1 MKSRH
6 LTNGQLIR
14 PCRKHYQLA
23 YQIHQSQFLIGGLWL
38 GLAEARRVATA
49 SGTDLL
55 RVMISKSL
63 NFIFGVTVRPRVPL
77 TESFATASRKIRNFE
92 DIEVLILEQ
101 LGERILHELED
112 GCCFDPTYPQ
122 VR

>member
-1 MKSRH
+1 M
-6 LTNGQLIR
+6 
-14 PCRKHYQLA
+14 P

-55 RVMISKSL
+55 RVMISKWL
-63 NFIFGVTVRPRVPL
+63 NFLFSVTVRPRVPL
-77 TESFATASRKIRNFE
+77 TESFATRLLRAGWPEQRAGKIRNFE

-101 LGERILHELED
+101 LDERMLHELED

>member
-1 MKSRH
+1 MPRS
-6 LTNGQLIR
+6 
-14 PCRKHYQLA
+14 
-23 YQIHQSQFLIGGLWL
+23 LIGFDTGISFCSSAIDTRSRSLRL
-38 GLAEARRVATA
+38 ATA

-63 NFIFGVTVRPRVPL
+63 NFIFSVTVRPRVPL
-77 TESFATASRKIRNFE
+77 TEASRRRAGKIRNFE
-92 DIEVLILEQ
+92 DVEVLILEQ